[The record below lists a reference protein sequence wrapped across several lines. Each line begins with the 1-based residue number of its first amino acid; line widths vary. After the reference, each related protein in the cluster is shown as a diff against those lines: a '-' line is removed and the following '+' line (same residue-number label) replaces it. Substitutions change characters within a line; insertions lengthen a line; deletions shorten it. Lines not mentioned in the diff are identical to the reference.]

1 MNDET
6 IPEKPLPPDT
16 NPEAT
21 PTDEPVESS
30 MELAP
35 GWWEVLLDELGRH
48 PKEEVTPSRL
58 EQMMAAEEEP
68 QFSIEQELG
77 SFAFDEEQVPES
89 LWDLA
94 PGLRT
99 IADNEPRTTL
109 PTEVDK
115 DLAHVLP
122 PAEDFSPVN
131 LTPEEP
137 ESLPPGEMALE
148 SGAEFSEE
156 DIRSIWEV
164 VPSWWKVY
172 SAEDLART
180 VGREDL
186 TQEEP
191 PAELSDDWVTAV
203 PQLSDYPEPDEV
215 ESLWDYAPELKDH
228 LAPVDD
234 EPKAISEGEDGISR
248 WSGLDEGEQGAED
261 LPELPYSSAD
271 ITYPA
276 IFSDAFYPEDQA
288 DFQAEK
294 MDLSELPVISEDEF
308 PTDDEKPSE
317 SVWDAVPSWWQV
329 YAANVDEDS
338 EKDEDENRLSYFDY
352 ESLDEEEGP
361 LPVPLDDGERIALSE
376 ELVKYIEE
384 TQERIDAET
393 LESAGGE
400 EELEELLVAMQ
411 PAFVPDLGIPE
422 ELQEELEKEEGA
434 RPRYAT
440 LPFVLTSAVAI
451 VVLVSLMWV
460 GGGAL
465 VRALNRQ
472 PAIENAP
479 VAVPTK
485 VSSHYPN
492 TVDELQAGAY
502 DAVAK
507 PVGLELKTG
516 VVFSLQEGQLE
527 QGRWEPKSPE
537 WLPGADLVKIVAI
550 PWKDD
555 YQTLVDS
562 LQVGDIARLG
572 MSNWVVE
579 QYQIR
584 EVILAPRT
592 RTDFL
597 NDRKLSLVVIF
608 SRSDDSDRWVILL
621 DRTQ

>member
-1 MNDET
+1 
-6 IPEKPLPPDT
+6 
-16 NPEAT
+16 
-21 PTDEPVESS
+21 
-30 MELAP
+30 
-35 GWWEVLLDELGRH
+35 
-48 PKEEVTPSRL
+48 
-58 EQMMAAEEEP
+58 
-68 QFSIEQELG
+68 
-77 SFAFDEEQVPES
+77 
-89 LWDLA
+89 
-94 PGLRT
+94 
-99 IADNEPRTTL
+99 
-109 PTEVDK
+109 
-115 DLAHVLP
+115 
-122 PAEDFSPVN
+122 
-131 LTPEEP
+131 
-137 ESLPPGEMALE
+137 LE
-148 SGAEFSEE
+148 S
-156 DIRSIWEV
+156 
-164 VPSWWKVY
+164 
-172 SAEDLART
+172 
-180 VGREDL
+180 
-186 TQEEP
+186 
-191 PAELSDDWVTAV
+191 PAGD
-203 PQLSDYPEPDEV
+203 
-215 ESLWDYAPELKDH
+215 
-228 LAPVDD
+228 
-234 EPKAISEGEDGISR
+234 
-248 WSGLDEGEQGAED
+248 
-261 LPELPYSSAD
+261 
-271 ITYPA
+271 
-276 IFSDAFYPEDQA
+276 
-288 DFQAEK
+288 
-294 MDLSELPVISEDEF
+294 
-308 PTDDEKPSE
+308 
-317 SVWDAVPSWWQV
+317 
-329 YAANVDEDS
+329 
-338 EKDEDENRLSYFDY
+338 
-352 ESLDEEEGP
+352 
-361 LPVPLDDGERIALSE
+361 
-376 ELVKYIEE
+376 
-384 TQERIDAET
+384 
-393 LESAGGE
+393 
-400 EELEELLVAMQ
+400 EELEKLLVAMQ

-440 LPFVLTSAVAI
+440 LPFVLASATAI

-472 PAIENAP
+472 PAIENTP
-479 VAVPTK
+479 VVVPTK

>member
-1 MNDET
+1 MNDEMT
-6 IPEKPLPPDT
+6 PEKPLLPET

-21 PTDEPVESS
+21 PAEQPVESS

-35 GWWEVLLDELGRH
+35 GWWEVLLDELGRL
-48 PKEEVTPSRL
+48 PEEAETPSQL
-58 EQMMAAEEEP
+58 GQMMDAEEEP
-68 QFSIEQELG
+68 QFDIQEELG
-77 SFAFDEEQVPES
+77 SFAFDEEQIPES

-99 IADNEPRTTL
+99 IADNEPRPTL
-109 PTEVDK
+109 PPEMEEDS
-115 DLAHVLP
+115 AQILP
-122 PAEDFSPVN
+122 PAEDFRPVN

-137 ESLPPGEMALE
+137 KSLPEAGPALE
-148 SGAEFSEE
+148 PGAEFSEE

-172 SAEDLART
+172 SAEDFART

-186 TQEEP
+186 LEEEP
-191 PAELSDDWVTAV
+191 PEELTDDWVTAV
-203 PQLSDYPEPDEV
+203 PQLSDYPEPDEA

-228 LAPVDD
+228 LTPTDD
-234 EPKAISEGEDGISR
+234 EPRALSEGEDGIAR
-248 WSGLDEGEQGAED
+248 WGLEEGEQGAEN
-261 LPELPYSSAD
+261 LPGLPFPSEDTESLAL
-271 ITYPA
+271 I
-276 IFSDAFYPEDQA
+276 SDAFYPEDEA
-288 DFQAEK
+288 DLQAEINNFSQ
-294 MDLSELPVISEDEF
+294 LPTASEEDF
-308 PTDDEKPSE
+308 STDDETQAE
-317 SVWDAVPSWWQV
+317 SVWEAVPSWWQV
-329 YAANVDEDS
+329 YAANIEEERGKEEDED
-338 EKDEDENRLSYFDY
+338 RLSYFDY

-361 LPVPLDDGERIALSE
+361 LPIPLDDEERIALSE

-384 TQERIDAET
+384 TQERIEAEALAADAE
-393 LESAGGE
+393 EG
-400 EELEELLVAMQ
+400 LEEAPVVAQ
-411 PAFVPDLGIPE
+411 PAFKPDIEIPE

-440 LPFVLTSAVAI
+440 LPFVLASAAA
-451 VVLVSLMWV
+451 VVVVVFLMWM

-465 VRALNRQ
+465 ARALNRQ
-472 PAIENAP
+472 PVIEMTPATQ
-479 VAVPTK
+479 ATE
-485 VSSHYPN
+485 SALYPN
-492 TVDELQAGAY
+492 TIGELQAGPY

-527 QGRWEPKSPE
+527 QGRWEPESAE

-555 YQTLVDS
+555 YQNLVDS
-562 LQVGDIARLG
+562 LQAGDIARLA
-572 MSNWVVE
+572 MSNWAVE

-584 EVILAPRT
+584 EIMLAPRT

-608 SRSDDSDRWVILL
+608 SRDDDADRWVILL

>member
-6 IPEKPLPPDT
+6 PSEKPLLPET

-21 PTDEPVESS
+21 PADEPVESS

-35 GWWEVLLDELGRH
+35 GWWEVLLDELGRL
-48 PKEEVTPSRL
+48 PEEEVAPSHL

-68 QFSIEQELG
+68 QFDIEEELG
-77 SFAFDEEQVPES
+77 SFAFDEEQFPES

-99 IADNEPRTTL
+99 IADNEPRPTL
-109 PTEVDK
+109 PPKADEEP
-115 DLAHVLP
+115 AHILP
-122 PAEDFSPVN
+122 PAEDFRPVDFI
-131 LTPEEP
+131 PEEP
-137 ESLPPGEMALE
+137 KSLPEAGPALE
-148 SGAEFSEE
+148 PGTEFSEE

-172 SAEDLART
+172 TAEDFVRA

-186 TQEEP
+186 LEEEP
-191 PAELSDDWVTAV
+191 PEELADDWVTAV
-203 PQLSDYPEPDEV
+203 PQLSDYPEPDEA

-228 LAPVDD
+228 LTTGDD
-234 EPKAISEGEDGISR
+234 EPRALPVGEDGIAR
-248 WSGLDEGEQGAED
+248 WSLEEGEQEGEN
-261 LPELPYSSAD
+261 LPELPYPSAG
-271 ITYPA
+271 TESPA
-276 IFSDAFYPEDQA
+276 LLSDAFYPEDEA
-288 DFQAEK
+288 DLQSEEL
-294 MDLSELPVISEDEF
+294 DLSQLPPAAEEEF
-308 PTDDEKPSE
+308 PTDDETPAE
-317 SVWDAVPSWWQV
+317 SVWEAVPSWWQV
-329 YAANVDEDS
+329 YAANIEEERDE
-338 EKDEDENRLSYFDY
+338 EDEERLSYFDY

-361 LPVPLDDGERIALSE
+361 LPIPLDDEDRINLSE

-384 TQERIDAET
+384 TQERIEADALAADAE
-393 LESAGGE
+393 EG
-400 EELEELLVAMQ
+400 LEELPVVAQ
-411 PAFVPDLGIPE
+411 PAFKPDIEIPE

-440 LPFVLTSAVAI
+440 LPFVLASAAAVVV
-451 VVLVSLMWV
+451 VVLLMWL

-465 VRALNRQ
+465 ARALSRQ
-472 PAIENAP
+472 PAIDISP
-479 VAVPTK
+479 VTQATASVL
-485 VSSHYPN
+485 YPN
-492 TVDELQAGAY
+492 TIEELQAGPY
-502 DAVAK
+502 DVIAK

-527 QGRWEPKSPE
+527 QGRWEPKSAE

-562 LQVGDIARLG
+562 LQVGEIARLA
-572 MSNWVVE
+572 MSNWIVE

-584 EVILAPRT
+584 EIFLAPRT

-608 SRSDDSDRWVILL
+608 SRGDDADRWVILL